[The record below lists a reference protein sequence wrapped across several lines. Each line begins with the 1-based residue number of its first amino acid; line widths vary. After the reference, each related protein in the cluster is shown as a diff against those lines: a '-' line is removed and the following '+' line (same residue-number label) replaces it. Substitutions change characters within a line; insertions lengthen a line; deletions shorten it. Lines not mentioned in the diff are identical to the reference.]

1 MRFLI
6 TTAALLALA
15 ACGTSIPDEGPNSG
29 SGVGFG
35 NYNNSQAQRDA
46 LLEGNDADDI
56 AAQTRLALGA
66 DPEDLAGNSGVPI
79 VHAGPGNPAPQLT
92 SSPGISAENNFDA
105 VSSRR
110 SIQDDAA
117 RVAAQQEQY
126 QIAAVEA
133 LPSRSGNTG
142 PNIVEY
148 ALRTNHA
155 PGTQLYKRGGL
166 LSSQA
171 KHERNCAAYSGP
183 DLAQID
189 FLSKGGP
196 ERDRLQLDPDGDGF
210 ACGWD
215 PRPFRSAAGS

>member
-6 TTAALLALA
+6 TSTALLALA
-15 ACGTSIPDEGPNSG
+15 ACGTSIPDEGPNTG
-29 SGVGFG
+29 SGAGFG
-35 NYNNSQAQRDA
+35 NYNDYQAQRDA
-46 LLEGNDADDI
+46 QLEGSDTDDI

-92 SSPGISAENNFDA
+92 NSPGISAENNFDA

-110 SIQDDAA
+110 SIEDDAA
-117 RVAAQQEQY
+117 RVAAQQQQY

-133 LPSRSGNTG
+133 LPSRSGSTG

-148 ALRTNHA
+148 ALRTKHA
-155 PGTQLYKRGGL
+155 PGTALYKRGSL
-166 LSSQA
+166 MSSQS

-210 ACGWD
+210 ACSWD